1 MYITSRL
8 VYLIGCFNISMTDFS
23 IKKALL
29 ESINTDGILSGKILV
44 GANLT
49 LVQGR
54 HFGLSSTLTQP
65 SVHANYIDQPGDLEA
80 KPVRE
85 MIRKINSERL
95 LEASLG
101 MAALNSV
108 IDLPAEFEVADAY
121 KEIEK
126 HAHNKNV
133 AVVGHFPFVDRL
145 GKIAKN
151 CWVFERKLRDGD
163 IPSDKM
169 PEFVPQADVLVLT
182 AQVIANNCFH
192 DIMELSPNS
201 FKIMLG
207 PSTPLSPV
215 LFDFGIH
222 VLGGV
227 RVLDP
232 ELVYKLIAQG
242 AHFKQLTGIEKI
254 TIKR

>member
-1 MYITSRL
+1 
-8 VYLIGCFNISMTDFS
+8 MTKYP
-23 IKKALL
+23 IKRALL
-29 ESINTDGILSGKILV
+29 DSVQSDGIITGRILV

-54 HFGLSSTLTQP
+54 YWGLSSTLTQP

-80 KPVRE
+80 KPVRD
-85 MIRKINSERL
+85 MICKLNSERM

-101 MAALNSV
+101 LAALNSV
-108 IDLPAEFEVADAY
+108 LDLPGGFEVADAY
-121 KEIEK
+121 SEIEK

-133 AVVGHFPFVDRL
+133 AVVGHFPFVERL
-145 GKIAKN
+145 GKIARN

-163 IPSDKM
+163 IPSEKM
-169 PEFVPQADVLVLT
+169 PEFVPSADVLVLT

-192 DIMELSPNS
+192 DIMKLSPKS

-207 PSTPLSPV
+207 PSTPLSDV

-222 VLGGV
+222 VIGGV
-227 RVLDP
+227 RVMDP
-232 ELVYKLIAQG
+232 ELVYKLVAQG
-242 AHFKQLTGIEKI
+242 AHFKQLKGIEKI
-254 TIKR
+254 ILKRR